1 MDGQGTQDYT
11 NFLDRTRTAKVLR
24 RLNRPAEFRFSLITT
39 EASFVV
45 PVAGA
50 RVRMARMN
58 GSGVFG
64 GYVEGTPSYL
74 YLGWGEKGPIYRY
87 DVVAVSDE
95 ILLDKKTPQPHSP
108 FVARSAGEALR

>member
-58 GSGVFG
+58 GSGVCG
-64 GYVEGTPSYL
+64 GHVEGTPSYL
-74 YLGWGEKGPIYRY
+74 YVGWGEQARAYWHEG
-87 DVVAVSDE
+87 VAGGDESD
-95 ILLDKKTPQPHSP
+95 LDEKPP
-108 FVARSAGEALR
+108 